1 MTFDRRPFLTS
12 DEELMRLGMI
22 APRPFL
28 VRRPDRAA
36 PARHWREDL
45 PGAIAYL
52 REQQTERENADRPAD
67 EARASAEHRALGRV
81 HGRSLFPFPRVTYP
95 KEQEPKHGSTLSP
108 RSTDEA

>member
-36 PARHWREDL
+36 PARHWRENL

-52 REQQTERENADRPAD
+52 RKYLREQQTDRENADRPAD

-81 HGRSLFPFPRVTYP
+81 HGRSLFPFPR
-95 KEQEPKHGSTLSP
+95 
-108 RSTDEA
+108 